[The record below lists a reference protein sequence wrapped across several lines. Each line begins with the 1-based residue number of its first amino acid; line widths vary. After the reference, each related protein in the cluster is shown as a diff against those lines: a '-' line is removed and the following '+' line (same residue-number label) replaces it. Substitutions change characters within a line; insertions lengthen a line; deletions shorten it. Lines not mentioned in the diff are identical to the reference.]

1 MYAPSKADF
10 RPGPHCKGRPSPDC
24 PLTVSGAGA
33 PTPLPVT
40 QECPL
45 PNCASLKERPC
56 GSEAHQQPAQ
66 AQEQKPA
73 PAPAP
78 EIPSLDPFSC
88 VHRVSVVGE
97 NRRAGNPGLCN
108 QPALGLRPHTLGAV
122 GRGPATDPSCSRQ
135 KQVQKQTS
143 FHSGAQLGS
152 PLGP

>member
-10 RPGPHCKGRPSPDC
+10 RPGPHCKGGLSPDC

-40 QECPL
+40 QQCPL

-56 GSEAHQQPAQ
+56 GSEAHHQPAE

-78 EIPSLDPFSC
+78 EIPFLSLAQSFC
-88 VHRVSVVGE
+88 GGG

-143 FHSGAQLGS
+143 FHSGARLGS